1 MITNVTA
8 KDKAESYVA
17 GVLDGSIVV
26 GKWVRL
32 AVERYVKDLERQ
44 DTPEF
49 PFHLDEAEAE
59 KACRFFPKVL
69 RHSKGE
75 WAGQPF
81 CLEPWQA
88 FILWNIFGWK
98 REDGTRRFR
107 KAVILVARKNGKTQ
121 LGAGIAHKTAVAD
134 QEAVAEVYCAATK
147 KDQAMVL
154 FDEAER
160 MVTKAPALAKHATCR
175 HHRILFPS
183 TGSKIV
189 PLGSD
194 KPFDGLNP
202 HGIVLDELHAW
213 RDHHKPFYD
222 TMVTASAARR
232 QPLLLVITTEG
243 DTNSK
248 LWINERNY
256 CYGVLQDLYQDET
269 LFAMLYAIDEKDQ
282 WDDPSVWVKAN
293 PNLGVSVKPEYLA
306 EFCNAARHNSEKRN
320 QFLQYHCNRV
330 VSATEWGIDLEI
342 WNGLAAPLSD
352 WKDAEVI
359 TVGFDLGG
367 WDDLAGVAYCARF
380 VDGTE
385 IGEDGHERTSYR
397 YEFKTQAY
405 IYTTS
410 KRDTSKLPWLDWCH
424 SGLVRREEFVI
435 AAIKKQ
441 ILADHESTGFES
453 VAYDQFN
460 AQQLGEEITAA
471 GIKAV
476 SFRQNFLMY
485 NEPLHNFLSLIE
497 RGKIRHD
504 GNPLLTWCAGNL
516 AIKRDSAD
524 RWMPCKKSSKDKI
537 DPLVACL
544 MAFRLAMLSPP
555 KPKGN
560 LFVY

>member
-1 MITNVTA
+1 
-8 KDKAESYVA
+8 
-17 GVLDGSIVV
+17 
-26 GKWVRL
+26 
-32 AVERYVKDLERQ
+32 
-44 DTPEF
+44 
-49 PFHLDEAEAE
+49 
-59 KACRFFPKVL
+59 
-69 RHSKGE
+69 
-75 WAGQPF
+75 
-81 CLEPWQA
+81 
-88 FILWNIFGWK
+88 
-98 REDGTRRFR
+98 
-107 KAVILVARKNGKTQ
+107 
-121 LGAGIAHKTAVAD
+121 
-134 QEAVAEVYCAATK
+134 
-147 KDQAMVL
+147 
-154 FDEAER
+154 
-160 MVTKAPALAKHATCR
+160 
-175 HHRILFPS
+175 
-183 TGSKIV
+183 
-189 PLGSD
+189 
-194 KPFDGLNP
+194 
-202 HGIVLDELHAW
+202 
-213 RDHHKPFYD
+213 
-222 TMVTASAARR
+222 MVTAGAARR

-282 WDDPSVWVKAN
+282 WDDPAVWVKAN
-293 PNLGVSVKPEYLA
+293 PNLGVSVKPEYLS

-320 QFLQYHCNRV
+320 QFLRYHCNRV
-330 VSATEWGIDLEI
+330 VSATEWGIDLQA
-342 WNGLAAPLSD
+342 WNALASPLSD
-352 WKDAEVI
+352 WKEAEVI

-385 IGEDGHERTSYR
+385 IGEDGSERTSYR

-405 IYTTS
+405 LYTTG
-410 KRDTSKLPWLDWCH
+410 KRDVSKLPWVDWCH

-435 AAIKKQ
+435 AAIKRQ
-441 ILADHESTGFES
+441 ILADHETFGFES
-453 VAYDQFN
+453 IAYDQFN
-460 AQQLGEEITAA
+460 AQQLGEELTSA

-497 RGKIRHD
+497 RQKIRHD
-504 GNPLLTWCAGNL
+504 GNAMLSWCAGNL